1 MINAG
6 WENLL
11 LTESALQKND
21 KHVHVFVLMC
31 FQFIWVNTYEWSCL
45 VGLCSALREAM
56 KVSRVPALCSH
67 SMNGSCCS
75 SASSLSFVSSVLLLF
90 HFSHSD
96 RDIVATQYCFNLH
109 FPYWQ
114 MILNIFSYIFHLTSF
129 LVKHVVRSFAHF

>member
-1 MINAG
+1 MASYSSSHVWRHWFASLFTGAG
-6 WENLL
+6 CPGC
-11 LTESALQKND
+11 LQFLIGC
-21 KHVHVFVLMC
+21 VHLHIGLNISFWVSIS

-109 FPYWQ
+109 FPY
-114 MILNIFSYIFHLTSF
+114 
-129 LVKHVVRSFAHF
+129 